1 MRSGSDVPAG
11 RRLHCRILLALTPR
25 PTTMPKGGASTLVMV
40 SLRRRLPALLH
51 NKPAAPE
58 PDAPSTTPDEE
69 TLLPRWLRPSVRAAR
84 VASPKAPAPTERR
97 APLLF
102 SDPLNGAT
110 ERLAIR
116 YDRVQ
121 LLDRPDEALGMPVG
135 ELDTGDEIEVLER
148 DAIWAR
154 VRTPANRDGWVPA
167 MTLAPPDALPPEPL
181 TERAAEQA
189 LGLGDEPD
197 GPALEEL
204 LAIAAERR
212 ALADAPPPV
221 VAEEPPPIVAEEPP
235 QPAAQAPR
243 KRPNQAQKPKKT
255 SRHTS
260 TRKKRH

>member
-1 MRSGSDVPAG
+1 
-11 RRLHCRILLALTPR
+11 
-25 PTTMPKGGASTLVMV
+25 MPKGGASTLVMV

-84 VASPKAPAPTERR
+84 VASPKLPAPEERR

-102 SDPLNGAT
+102 AGPLNGET

-135 ELDTGDEIEVLER
+135 ELDTGDEVEVLER
-148 DAIWAR
+148 DAIWVR

-167 MTLAPPDALPPEPL
+167 MTLAPEPL

-189 LGLGDEPD
+189 LGSIDEAD

-212 ALADAPPPV
+212 ALADVPPPV
-221 VAEEPPPIVAEEPP
+221 VEEPPK
-235 QPAAQAPR
+235 PAAQAPR
-243 KRPNQAQKPKKT
+243 KRPNQAQKAKKPNH
-255 SRHTS
+255 RTS